1 MVRSIE
7 EASTTLHSRGIISC
21 IEDLK
26 GRPWQTILEAL
37 PLLFNSHEL
46 THFQSLA
53 NPASQFLFHESL
65 VPSRSGRRNLDAQLF
80 ECSLKFIQPL
90 LSCLGIPESVGD
102 LETVLGADLFDAR
115 AHLAALSS
123 IALQPM
129 IDEIGKELCVPAV
142 VSVITLGMNATISA
156 GGAMVGRVVESENFD
171 KCIRPVF
178 SKRPQVSQSGQKDH
192 CPIVLVHGIPG
203 VGKSFFAGRAL
214 EKLQKEFDRK
224 SEFTVYR
231 HVIHGRG
238 VQAICD
244 GLRNMGLALAGV
256 LGIDSD
262 ASFED
267 VIFPLRRFL
276 ATQRFVIM
284 VDDIDPVGL
293 EALLAHIPKSV
304 QQCAL
309 ILTSQYS
316 IAEIIKTHCQKHPSS
331 FTFGDVGMGFDSN
344 IQLRLFSEDESMEL
358 VAMCCG
364 SHYAIFDKWIAEW
377 LHRVLF
383 TDFDHLPI
391 AVHTFAMWLRQQF
404 ERATAEIQEV
414 WGNDEADASVISS
427 QIDKIKLQWSQ
438 EAALESFSSG
448 NRGLTATVR
457 LLLHNIKASLD
468 ESFRDDVIC
477 FLKIMALTDPND
489 VNLWS
494 LFEPQVPFLYVTE
507 EWASKVPQIQ
517 LRIKFAETNKPLLKR
532 LVDPKFSLMKFL
544 DQIMN
549 TSPLFTRQITDS
561 GSRVHRQRCIISMHQ
576 LIQNVV
582 LAQLG
587 SEVPDSDYI
596 LLQLLGS
603 RVWNPDK
610 SIFAGF
616 SDYYFGIAHTVK
628 LVLSNLENHLKN
640 QDSFAH
646 ERIEL
651 RMNLAVLFHKLDR
664 DRDSLSLMSEILQ
677 PDKFPLVNLQTF
689 VDVSQHQYSFSESTK
704 ECEYRWIYLLR
715 KMQIESVY
723 LFLKKRDIDICIET
737 HLLQTPPSSDLGLPY
752 FLNECSK
759 IYSHVCDRCKDCEKE
774 QVLHSKKWLYDNFVS
789 GKILF
794 LLLEET
800 RVSGDKEI
808 QSKAREL
815 SNDIYSFL
823 DVPGCFQV
831 KFALDFNG
839 DDAPESVDKVKT
851 LNKVKTL
858 IQKQFFDI
866 DKKKNMDFK
875 ALGHNA
881 NFLDYRRNYICKA
894 LAEAY
899 LERAFLL
906 PLNER
911 SPILVCAID
920 AATESERCSRA
931 TKADGNVNVPY
942 RKLLLARCYGAY
954 ASTCDDAYGT
964 FKKSLFYNS
973 LALIGL
979 RNFNDFHHSRASL
992 EWFNDCQECLL
1003 ATLWQMQVVL
1013 PDKNAVAEYFK
1024 WLEYGFNDLNFGCT
1038 QEEIK
1043 QLQALSIDETFIRTC
1058 RSCQKTFQHL
1068 IGLPILQH
1076 ALNATI
1082 IEHYE
1087 ILAMLLKRKLQ
1098 GGYCIRRQDVIDE
1111 KDFSDAEIQQRLNMF
1126 NFFEKRDQMNSHPNV
1141 FECVPSVKLLFWR
1154 MIVKDFTRPM
1164 KYCSGKLID
1173 SDFEQPSLKNFQA
1186 LADLFREKLSDDGT
1200 RRLFFKDVFGSDI
1213 GRFELRM
1220 LQCATFDQ
1228 RSKVVLEME
1237 QATKL
1242 KANDS
1247 MMKLLFLAIDI
1258 KDNQDRALSFAEMR
1272 VDKLVRK
1279 GHIPIDLLG
1288 PLLRLCAECNRR
1300 DSLMKYWGMKDP
1312 IKWAEHRPEL
1322 TNQLVKCFHTLPS
1335 PNLVWHQLVRLIDAN
1350 TAEQWGR
1357 NAAGVEGAGARAMKK
1372 APSTDFRCCLS
1383 SLPENTTDAD
1393 VAELLEMVGIRCN
1406 SIKIKK
1412 GDNNTKNAF
1421 VTFCTDNELGLA
1433 LTLDGFVPHSEA
1445 VAIAVGLRA
1454 ELPPAA
1460 TCAGADSIGVKLE
1473 DKQQPWEHSKCHYK
1487 PGVYITAVLPNGGA
1501 EAAGMQLRSQLIA
1514 VNGQRIDGNLALAN
1528 QLLAGPKGTKVEV
1541 IAAGFVKTKGWT
1553 RKSFCVERKS

>member
-1 MVRSIE
+1 M
-7 EASTTLHSRGIISC
+7 HSRGIISC
-21 IEDLK
+21 NEDCK
-26 GRPWQTILEAL
+26 DRQWQIILEAL
-37 PLLFNSHEL
+37 PLVFNSHEL

-53 NPASQFLFHESL
+53 NPASQFLFHASL
-65 VPSRSGRRNLDAQLF
+65 VPSRSGQRSLNAQLF
-80 ECSLKFIQPL
+80 ECSVKFLQPL
-90 LSCLGIPESVGD
+90 LSCLSIPESVD
-102 LETVLGADLFDAR
+102 DMEAALGADLFDAR

-123 IALQPM
+123 IALQPL
-129 IDEIGKELCVPAV
+129 IDEIGKELRVPAA
-142 VSVITLGMNATISA
+142 VSVLTLGMNATISA
-156 GGAMVGRVVESENFD
+156 GGVMVGRVVESENFD

-178 SKRPQVSQSGQKDH
+178 SKRPQVSQGGQNDH

-267 VIFPLRRFL
+267 VIVPLRRFL

-293 EALLAHIPKSV
+293 EALLAHVPKSV

-316 IAEIIKTHCQKHPSS
+316 IEEIVKTHCQKYPSS

-344 IQLRLFSEDESMEL
+344 IELRLFSEDESMEL

-364 SHYAIFDKWIAEW
+364 SQYAKFDNWIGEW
-377 LHRVLF
+377 LRHVLI

-404 ERATAEIQEV
+404 ERSTAEIQEV
-414 WGNDEADASVISS
+414 LGNDEADASAISS
-427 QIDKIKLQWSQ
+427 QVDQIKLQWSQ
-438 EAALESFSSG
+438 EAALESPSSG
-448 NRGLTATVR
+448 SRGLTATVR

-477 FLKIMALTDPND
+477 FLKIIALTDPND
-489 VNLWS
+489 VNLWAM
-494 LFEPQVPFLYVTE
+494 FEPQVPFLYVTE
-507 EWASKVPQIQ
+507 EWASKVPQIH
-517 LRIKFAETNKPLLKR
+517 LRIKFAETNQPLLKR
-532 LVDPKFSLMKFL
+532 LVDPQFSLLKFL
-544 DQIMN
+544 DQIMS
-549 TSPLFTRQITDS
+549 TAPLFTRRIPDS
-561 GSRVHRQRCIISMHQ
+561 GSRVNRQPCIISMHQ

-587 SEVPDSDYI
+587 SEIPNSDEI

-603 RVWNPDK
+603 RIWNPDK

-628 LVLSNLENHLKN
+628 LVLGNLENRLKN
-640 QDSFAH
+640 PDSFAH

-677 PDKFPLVNLQTF
+677 PDKFPVVNLQTF
-689 VDVSQHQYSFSESTK
+689 VEVSQQQYSFSESTK

-723 LFLKKRDIDICIET
+723 LFLKKKDRDICIET
-737 HLLQTPPSSDLGLPY
+737 HLLQTPSSSDLGLPY
-752 FLNECSK
+752 FLNECSS
-759 IYSHVCDRCKDCEKE
+759 IFSSVCDRCRHSEKE
-774 QVLHSKKWLYDNFVS
+774 QVLHAKKWLYDNFVS

-794 LLLEET
+794 LLLEEAQ
-800 RVSGDKEI
+800 VSGDKEI
-808 QSKAREL
+808 QSNARKL
-815 SNDIYSFL
+815 SYDIYNLL

-831 KFALDFNG
+831 KFAVDLNG
-839 DDAPESVDKVKT
+839 DDAPESLDKVKA

-858 IQKQFFDI
+858 IQKQFFDL
-866 DKKKNMDFK
+866 DKKKNNDFK
-875 ALGHNA
+875 ALKHNA

-906 PLNER
+906 PLNDR
-911 SPILVCAID
+911 PPILVCAIE

-964 FKKSLFYNS
+964 FKKSLFHNS

-979 RNFNDFHHSRASL
+979 RNFNDFHHSRTSL
-992 EWFNDCQECLL
+992 DWLNDCQECLL
-1003 ATLWQMQVVL
+1003 ATLWQMQAVL
-1013 PDKNAVAEYFK
+1013 PDKNAVAEYLK
-1024 WLEYGFNDLNFGCT
+1024 WLEYGFNDLNFGST

-1043 QLQALSIDETFIRTC
+1043 QLQALSIDETFIR
-1058 RSCQKTFQHL
+1058 SCYSNQKTFQHL
-1068 IGLPILQH
+1068 IGAPILQH
-1076 ALNATI
+1076 DLNTTI

-1087 ILAMLLKRKLQ
+1087 ILAMLLKQKLQ
-1098 GGYCIRRQDVIDE
+1098 GGYCIRRQDVTHE
-1111 KDFSDAEIQQRLNMF
+1111 KDFSSAEIQQRLQMF
-1126 NFFEKRDQMNSHPNV
+1126 NFFEERDQMNSHPKV
-1141 FECVPSVKLLFWR
+1141 FECVPSVKLNFWR

-1164 KYCSGKLID
+1164 KYCSGKLTD
-1173 SDFEQPSLKNFQA
+1173 SDFKQPSLQNFEA
-1186 LADLFREKLSDDGT
+1186 LAALFRDKLSDDGT
-1200 RRLFFKDVFGSDI
+1200 RKLFFKDVLGSDI
-1213 GRFELRM
+1213 GRFEIRM

-1228 RSKVVLEME
+1228 RSKIILEME
-1237 QATKL
+1237 QTTKL
-1242 KANDS
+1242 KTNDN
-1247 MMKLLFLAIDI
+1247 MMNLLFLATDI
-1258 KDNQDRALSFAEMR
+1258 KENQDRALRFAEMR
-1272 VDKLVRK
+1272 VDKPVRK

-1300 DSLMKYWGMKDP
+1300 DSLMKYWAMKDP
-1312 IKWAEHRPEL
+1312 IKWAEHRTEL
-1322 TNQLVKCFHTLPS
+1322 TNQLVKCFHTLAS
-1335 PNLVWHQLVRLIDAN
+1335 PNLVWRQLVRLIDAE
-1350 TAEQWGR
+1350 TTEQWGR
-1357 NAAGVEGAGARAMKK
+1357 TAAGVEGVGARAMKK

-1393 VAELLEMVGIRCN
+1393 VAELLEMVGIHCN

-1445 VAIAVGLRA
+1445 VPIAVGLRA
-1454 ELPPAA
+1454 EPPPAA
-1460 TCAGADSIGVKLE
+1460 TCAGAESIGVILE
-1473 DKQQPWEHSKCHYK
+1473 NKQQPWEHSKFRYH

-1514 VNGQRIDGNLALAN
+1514 VDGRRIVVDGRRIKGDMVLAN

-1541 IAAGFVKTKGWT
+1541 VAACFVKTKGWT
-1553 RKSFCVERKS
+1553 EKAFCVERKG